1 MSGRGSSGEGIARGK
16 RILREILFHIS
27 TSKNINENKGK
38 VEEIENWS
46 CQEGRPVE
54 EREGEGRG

>member
-1 MSGRGSSGEGIARGK
+1 MERPLHVEKEYCVRGYC
-16 RILREILFHIS
+16 FHIS